1 MKIITN
7 KIKETNKSY
16 LTKTKKNNYYL
27 DYGIRKNILL
37 SYNPFKIISFKS
49 FNELIIDAYL
59 FCENEKIIVVIEQLS
74 GKNYSKILFLNK
86 NDDIVHIIKECI
98 KNDKNKDIIRISH
111 TTEENYENIL
121 NLIFCEND
129 KKITR

>member
-1 MKIITN
+1 MKIQTD

-16 LTKTKKNNYYL
+16 LTKTTKNNYYL

-49 FNELIIDAYL
+49 FDEFIIDAYL

-121 NLIFCEND
+121 NLIFSEND
-129 KKITR
+129 KIITR